1 MTPADMVPDGALAV
15 RQLRQL
21 HLCQNERAASKAG
34 SCVAKPVRHPRYPAR
49 WVSVLVKKLTF
60 DEERLQGLEYR
71 DTITPIAVE
80 KIQQMSARSS
90 ATIPFAIAC
99 MGIATFAGMDAIMK
113 GLSIAMGA
121 YNAMLWRTSIALV
134 IAAVLFLWC
143 RVRWP
148 GSSIIRFHIWRG
160 VVTSLMAFLFF
171 WGLMYVPL
179 AEAIGLSFI
188 APLIAL
194 YLAAVLLHET
204 IGERAILASVI
215 GFAGALVIVGA
226 KLGGDYSEN
235 SWKGIAAIL
244 VSAILYAYNLILQR
258 QQALIAEPVEI
269 VFFQNATMVGV
280 YLVFA
285 PFQAVAPTML
295 QLPGLAAAA
304 VLGTTSLLLLSW
316 AYARAQAKILIPV
329 EYTAFIWAA
338 LFGWLVFAEELTAAT
353 LGGTAL
359 IVVGCLVATRQKP
372 DQIDHVETTAV

>member
-1 MTPADMVPDGALAV
+1 M
-15 RQLRQL
+15 R
-21 HLCQNERAASKAG
+21 E
-34 SCVAKPVRHPRYPAR
+34 
-49 WVSVLVKKLTF
+49 
-60 DEERLQGLEYR
+60 
-71 DTITPIAVE
+71 
-80 KIQQMSARSS
+80 RSS
-90 ATIPFAIAC
+90 STTMPFATAC

-113 GLSIAMGA
+113 GLSIEMGA
-121 YNAMLWRTSIALV
+121 YNAMLWRTSMALV
-134 IAAVLFLWC
+134 IAATLFLWR

-171 WGLMYVPL
+171 WGLIYVPL

-194 YLAAVLLHET
+194 YLAAVLLQER

-215 GFAGALVIVGA
+215 GFAGALVIIGA
-226 KLGGDYSEN
+226 KLGGHYSEN
-235 SWKGIAAIL
+235 IWQGIAAIL
-244 VSAILYAYNLILQR
+244 VSAVLYAYNLILQR

-269 VFFQNATMVGV
+269 VFFQNATMVAV

-285 PFQAVAPTML
+285 PFKAVVPTML

-304 VLGTTSLLLLSW
+304 ILGTTSLLLLSW

-338 LFGWLVFAEELTAAT
+338 LFGWLAFAEDVTAAT

-372 DQIDHVETTAV
+372 DRIDHVETTAV